1 MNHCLVLFLGSQKVG
16 VYKVISLYPQ
26 ITLPTRF
33 TRTNGTLID
42 NFFCILNKTI
52 LESKTGILT
61 NKLSDHQPYFM
72 SLKITQKNEPL
83 PKYIKIN
90 IVNTEAMHNVRHEIK
105 SEEIY
110 NKFNKKPTAD
120 PNSNFTTLC
129 NEILRSKNKHMPS
142 KWVKFN
148 KYKHKKSSWITQG
161 LLKSIKFRDNL
172 YKRLKLTN
180 PNSTNYNTININ
192 LKTYNGILKRSI
204 RTAKHTYFELCFNR
218 FKNDIRNT
226 WKTINDIL
234 SKTKLQTKSKTVIV
248 ENGVTHKD
256 KEIIANKFNHF
267 FTNIAQTLAREIKYD
282 GNKNYKYYL
291 NKRIDT
297 VFTFQNID
305 EETVR
310 KTIQNLPSKNSC
322 GLDGISSKLIKIIEP
337 AIIKPLTLLIN
348 QVFNT
353 GIFPDELKI
362 AKVIP
367 LFKKDDPTLLKNY
380 RPISLLSTI
389 AKVMEKIIFTQ
400 LSSYFNEHKLI
411 FDNQYG
417 FRPKHSTEY
426 AALEL
431 VDRIITQMDK
441 KETPINIFLDLSKA
455 FDTIDHTILLA
466 KLRYYGIHDTA
477 LLLLKSYLNNRKQYV
492 EFEDTKSEILPITVG
507 VPQGSILGPLLF
519 IIYINDFSQ
528 ASSVFKFIMYADDTT
543 LFSNLKS
550 FGNNIQTREYLIN
563 AELSN
568 VREWLDINKLS
579 LNKSKSKYMIF
590 HVPNKDIQYL
600 TLKIDNVII
609 EKVDEFSFLGL
620 TMDTNLN
627 WKRHS
632 EKICNK
638 CAKMI
643 GILNRLKY
651 VLPHGI
657 KIMLYNSLIL
667 PHINYCIM
675 AWGYKGSR
683 LLKIQKKAARII
695 TLSGYSTHSEPL
707 FKQLNMLKIADQLRL
722 QELKFYFKYIHK
734 NLPAYL
740 LDWEFISNANIHIHD
755 TRTSSKIHT
764 ARSNHEFAKKCL
776 KYNLPHIINDTPEI
790 VVEKIYTHSLRGFT
804 TYAKQFLI
812 QKYTDTCAIPN
823 CYSCNQYHH

>member
-1 MNHCLVLFLGSQKVG
+1 ML
-16 VYKVISLYPQ
+16 
-26 ITLPTRF
+26 
-33 TRTNGTLID
+33 
-42 NFFCILNKTI
+42 
-52 LESKTGILT
+52 
-61 NKLSDHQPYFM
+61 
-72 SLKITQKNEPL
+72 
-83 PKYIKIN
+83 
-90 IVNTEAMHNVRHEIK
+90 
-105 SEEIY
+105 
-110 NKFNKKPTAD
+110 
-120 PNSNFTTLC
+120 
-129 NEILRSKNKHMPS
+129 
-142 KWVKFN
+142 
-148 KYKHKKSSWITQG
+148 
-161 LLKSIKFRDNL
+161 
-172 YKRLKLTN
+172 
-180 PNSTNYNTININ
+180 
-192 LKTYNGILKRSI
+192 
-204 RTAKHTYFELCFNR
+204 
-218 FKNDIRNT
+218 
-226 WKTINDIL
+226 
-234 SKTKLQTKSKTVIV
+234 
-248 ENGVTHKD
+248 
-256 KEIIANKFNHF
+256 
-267 FTNIAQTLAREIKYD
+267 
-282 GNKNYKYYL
+282 
-291 NKRIDT
+291 
-297 VFTFQNID
+297 
-305 EETVR
+305 
-310 KTIQNLPSKNSC
+310 
-322 GLDGISSKLIKIIEP
+322 
-337 AIIKPLTLLIN
+337 
-348 QVFNT
+348 NT

-411 FDNQYG
+411 FYNQYG

-431 VDRIITQMDK
+431 VDRIITQMVK
-441 KETPINIFLDLSKA
+441 KETSINIFLDLSKA

-466 KLRYYGIHDTA
+466 KLRYYGIHDTT

-528 ASSVFKFIMYADDTT
+528 ARSVFKFIMYADDTT
-543 LFSNLKS
+543 LFSNLKY
-550 FGNNIQTREYLIN
+550 FGNNVQTREYLIN

-590 HVPNKDIQYL
+590 HVPNKNIQYL

-609 EKVDEFSFLGL
+609 EKVDEFSYLGL

-651 VLPHGI
+651 VLPQGI

-683 LLKIQKKAARII
+683 LLKIQEKKAARII

-722 QELKFYFKYIHK
+722 QELKFYFKYILK

-740 LDWEFISNANIHIHD
+740 LDWEIISNANIHIHD

-790 VVEKIYTHSLRGFT
+790 VVEKIYTHSLRGLT

>member
-1 MNHCLVLFLGSQKVG
+1 MHNDEVNEFQIIRRSSYYDYDKFNDFAKENKDRFNILSTNIQSIISKFSELELFLEYLDSINFKFNVICMQETWKAEGDDVSQFMLQGYNCITQGKSSSSKGGLVIYIDDKYKADVISNLNSYEHWEGLIIKVNG
-16 VYKVISLYPQ
+16 GNLSKTLTIGNIYRPPKILNEHINAFINEFSSVVASLGDSNNELIFAGDFNINLLKINDNEVYSNFFDTLISHSLYPQ

-42 NFFCILNKTI
+42 NFFCKLNKTI

-61 NKLSDHQPYFM
+61 NKLSDHQPYFI
-72 SLKITQKNEPL
+72 SLKITQKKELL
-83 PKYIKIN
+83 PKYVKIH
-90 IVNTEAMHNVRHEIK
+90 IVSIEAMHNVRHEIK

-120 PNSNFTTLC
+120 PNSNYTTLC
-129 NEILRSKNKHMPS
+129 KEILRSKNKHMPS

-161 LLKSIKFRDNL
+161 LLKSIKYRDKL
-172 YKRLKLTN
+172 YKRLKLTD
-180 PNSTNYNTININ
+180 PNSANYDTINSN
-192 LKTYNGILKRSI
+192 LKTYNGILKTSI
-204 RTAKHTYFELCFNR
+204 RAAKQAYFELCFNR
-218 FKNDIRNT
+218 FKNDIKNT

-234 SKTKLQTKSKTVIV
+234 SKTKIKKKSPTVIV
-248 ENGVTHKD
+248 ENGVTHTD
-256 KEIIANKFNHF
+256 KLNIANKFNQF
-267 FTNIAQTLAREIKYD
+267 FTNIAHTLARDIKYD
-282 GNKNYKYYL
+282 GTKNYKYYL
-291 NKRIDT
+291 NKHINT
-297 VFTFQNID
+297 VFDFQNID
-305 EETVR
+305 EETVM

-322 GLDGISSKLIKIIEP
+322 GVDGISSKLIKIIEP

-348 QVFNT
+348 QVLNT

-367 LFKKDDPTLLKNY
+367 LFKKDDPKLLKNY
-380 RPISLLSTI
+380 RPISLLPTI
-389 AKVMEKIIFTQ
+389 SKVIEKIIFTQ
-400 LSSYFNEHKLI
+400 LSTYFNENKLI

-431 VDRIITQMDK
+431 VDRIITHMDN
-441 KETPINIFLDLSKA
+441 KEVPINIFLDLSKA

-477 LLLLKSYLNNRKQYV
+477 LLLLKCYLNNRKQYV
-492 EFEDTKSEILPITVG
+492 EFEDTKSDVLPITVG

-528 ASSVFKFIMYADDTT
+528 ASSIFNFIMYADDTT

-550 FGNNIQTREYLIN
+550 FGNKIQTKEYLIN

-568 VREWLDINKLS
+568 VIEWLNINKLS

-620 TMDTNLN
+620 TVDTNLN

-632 EKICNK
+632 
-638 CAKMI
+638 
-643 GILNRLKY
+643 
-651 VLPHGI
+651 
-657 KIMLYNSLIL
+657 
-667 PHINYCIM
+667 
-675 AWGYKGSR
+675 
-683 LLKIQKKAARII
+683 
-695 TLSGYSTHSEPL
+695 
-707 FKQLNMLKIADQLRL
+707 
-722 QELKFYFKYIHK
+722 
-734 NLPAYL
+734 
-740 LDWEFISNANIHIHD
+740 
-755 TRTSSKIHT
+755 
-764 ARSNHEFAKKCL
+764 
-776 KYNLPHIINDTPEI
+776 
-790 VVEKIYTHSLRGFT
+790 
-804 TYAKQFLI
+804 
-812 QKYTDTCAIPN
+812 
-823 CYSCNQYHH
+823 

>member
-1 MNHCLVLFLGSQKVG
+1 MLNEQINAFTTEFSSVVASLTNSNNELIIAGDFNINLLKINEIEVNSNFFDTLISH
-16 VYKVISLYPQ
+16 SLYPQ

-42 NFFCILNKTI
+42 NFFCKLNKTI

-90 IVNTEAMHNVRHEIK
+90 IVNTEAMHSVRHEIK

-148 KYKHKKSSWITQG
+148 KYKHKKSSWVTQG

-256 KEIIANKFNHF
+256 KEIIANKFNDF

-282 GNKNYKYYL
+282 GNKKYKYYL

-310 KTIQNLPSKNSC
+310 KTIQNLPSKNSS

-348 QVFNT
+348 QVLNT

-362 AKVIP
+362 AK
-367 LFKKDDPTLLKNY
+367 
-380 RPISLLSTI
+380 
-389 AKVMEKIIFTQ
+389 KIIFTQ
-400 LSSYFNEHKLI
+400 LSSYFNEHILI

-431 VDRIITQMDK
+431 VDRIITQMDE
-441 KETPINIFLDLSKA
+441 KETPIKTFLDLSKA
-455 FDTIDHTILLA
+455 FDTIDTILLA

-600 TLKIDNVII
+600 TFKIDNVII

-620 TMDTNLN
+620 TIDTNLN

-657 KIMLYNSLIL
+657 KTMLYNSLIL

-683 LLKIQKKAARII
+683 LLKIQKKTARII
-695 TLSGYSTHSEPL
+695 TLGGYSTHSEPL

-764 ARSNHEFAKKCL
+764 ARSNHEFAKK
-776 KYNLPHIINDTPEI
+776 N
-790 VVEKIYTHSLRGFT
+790 
-804 TYAKQFLI
+804 
-812 QKYTDTCAIPN
+812 
-823 CYSCNQYHH
+823 